1 MVPDKSGD
9 RVQEGC
15 PETGSWESSLVG
27 LLLSPSSLCQLV
39 AQQSSKSG
47 DEVLRKGIRLCLES
61 QLTKKIGD

>member
-9 RVQEGC
+9 SVQEGC
-15 PETGSWESSLVG
+15 SETGSWESSLVG
-27 LLLSPSSLCQLV
+27 LLLSPSSFCQLV

-61 QLTKKIGD
+61 QLTKKIVD